1 MPTYTFKYAGILRIE
16 MMTAEEWVSF
26 TSTLAKFLIVSV
38 KMFYPSYDTL
48 FWIGV
53 LDKYRQCLGV
63 TRLLN
68 LAAHDHLAYHNNF
81 FFN

>member
-1 MPTYTFKYAGILRIE
+1 MPTYTFKYAGILRID

-48 FWIGV
+48 FWIGGQT
-53 LDKYRQCLGV
+53 D
-63 TRLLN
+63 
-68 LAAHDHLAYHNNF
+68 
-81 FFN
+81 